1 MAFLDDEEDKKVD
14 DIIDE
19 DDDSKY
25 MGNTDEL
32 KVVFQEES
40 EVKKI
45 VVEEEEEI
53 IPQENEEYQVQSQL
67 ISEETEF
74 LAPVNV
80 SQEMRKSFLEYAM
93 SVIVSRALPDAR
105 DGLKPVHRRI
115 LYSMSELGVTSSD
128 PFKKSARIVG
138 DVLGKYHPHGDSAIY
153 ESMVRM
159 AQDFSLRY
167 PLIDG
172 HGNFGSIDGDEAAA
186 MRYTEARMSKIAN
199 EMIDGLKKNTVD
211 FIPNYDGS
219 ELEPLVLPARFPNL
233 LISGSVGIAVG
244 MATNIPPHNLGEV
257 IDGVIAL
264 ARNPEIT
271 IEELMQYVKGPDFPT
286 GAIILGRKGIVD
298 AYTTGRGSIITR
310 SKTHI
315 ELLKNGKSRIIVTE
329 IPYEVRKPLMIEKIA
344 TLVKEKKVEGI
355 TDLRDETS
363 RKGIRVVIELRKN
376 IVPEVLLNQLFKLT
390 NLQTNYSCN
399 MIALVD
405 NEPKLLNL
413 KDALNVYLQHQ
424 INVVSRRT
432 QFDLE
437 KAEARAH
444 ILEGLKIAINNIDEI
459 IKIIR
464 NSKTDAE
471 AQEKMQ
477 AQFNLSE
484 KQSKAITEMRLGRL
498 TGLAIEKM
506 NEELEELNKAITN
519 FKEILADR
527 IKLIQLIIDE
537 LTIIKEKYGDE
548 RRTEIDVNNFGDISD
563 EDLIPEKN
571 IIITMSA
578 KGYVKRVPLI
588 EYKVQRRGGVGSQ
601 TQTTYSDD
609 DVAKIISTTT
619 HTDLLVFTSYG
630 KVYRLRA
637 HQIPEMS
644 KQAKGIPFLNLIQIE
659 KEERVVSLL
668 TTNTYNDDEYLVTV
682 TKLGIIKRTPIAQ
695 YQRINRNGKIALNM
709 REGDELIKAMK
720 VKENDE
726 IIIGAS
732 NGKVVRFSLDQVRP
746 MSRTATGV
754 TGMRFD
760 ENEKAKVIGASNT
773 SEGKMVLSIGANG
786 FGKKTELEQYRQ
798 TKRGAKGVKSI
809 NADKSGALVYVGLV
823 NGNEDIMV
831 VTNKG
836 IAIRTSL
843 ETVAD
848 TSRSTKGVKVI
859 RIDDEKSRIQ
869 SVAVLDVEQIEK
881 EVEEEIS
888 RTQELM
894 LQGLAKTGEIS
905 LDNSQPPVSIDDNQI
920 DNIDGSD
927 DQNE

>member
-1 MAFLDDEEDKKVD
+1 MFFNDEDEDKKNKEIIND
-14 DIIDE
+14 DE
-19 DDDSKY
+19 DSKY
-25 MGNTDEL
+25 YDHTEEL
-32 KVVFQEES
+32 KVVFSDES

-45 VVEEEEEI
+45 IIDDEEEI
-53 IPQENEEYQVQSQL
+53 IPQNNEEYKVKSQL
-67 ISEETEF
+67 IDEETEF
-74 LAPVNV
+74 LAPINV

-219 ELEPLVLPARFPNL
+219 EQEPTVLPARFPNL
-233 LISGSVGIAVG
+233 LVSGSVGIAVG

-286 GAIILGRKGIVD
+286 GATILGRKGIID
-298 AYTTGRGSIITR
+298 AYTTGKGSIITR

-329 IPYEVRKPLMIEKIA
+329 IPYEVKKPAMIEKIA
-344 TLVKEKKVEGI
+344 TLIKDKKIDGI
-355 TDLRDETS
+355 VDLRDETS

-376 IVPEVLLNQLFKLT
+376 IVPEVMLNQLFKLT
-390 NLQTNYSCN
+390 NLQINYSAN
-399 MIALVD
+399 MIALVN

-413 KDALNVYLQHQ
+413 KSALQVYLNHQ
-424 INVVSRRT
+424 IDVVTRRV

-437 KAEARAH
+437 KAKARAH
-444 ILEGLKIAINNIDEI
+444 ILEGLKIAVNNIDEI

-471 AQEKMQ
+471 AQATMMEVFSLSDKQ
-477 AQFNLSE
+477 A
-484 KQSKAITEMRLGRL
+484 KAITEMRLGRL

-506 NEELEELNKAITN
+506 NEELNELNEMIRN
-519 FKEILADR
+519 FEEILANHA
-527 IKLIQLIIDE
+527 KLIQLIIDE
-537 LTIIKEKYGDE
+537 LTVIKDKYSDE
-548 RRTEIDVNNFGDISD
+548 RRTEIDINNFGDISD

-571 IIITMSA
+571 ILITMSA
-578 KGYVKRVPLI
+578 KGYVKRIPLI
-588 EYKVQRRGGVGSQ
+588 EYRVQKRGGVGSS

-609 DVAKIISTTT
+609 DVAKILSTTT
-619 HTDLLVFTSYG
+619 HTDLLIFTSFG

-659 KEERVVSLL
+659 KDERVISLL
-668 TTNTYNDDEYLVTV
+668 TTNSYDDDEFLVTI
-682 TKLGIIKRTPIAQ
+682 TKSGIIKRTPISQ
-695 YQRINRNGKIALNM
+695 YQRINRNGKIALSM
-709 REGDELIKAMK
+709 REGDELVKAMK
-720 VKENDE
+720 VKANDE
-726 IIIGAS
+726 IILGAS
-732 NGKVVRFSLDQVRP
+732 NGKVVRFSADEVRP

-760 ENEKAKVIGASNT
+760 NPDKEYIIGASNT
-773 SEGKMVLSIGANG
+773 SEGNVVLSIGANG
-786 FGKKTELEQYRQ
+786 FGKKTSLADYRQ

-809 NADKSGALVYVGLV
+809 NAEKSGSLIYVGLV
-823 NGNEDIMV
+823 SGNEDIMV

-836 IAIRTSL
+836 VAIRTSL
-843 ETVAD
+843 DSIAD
-848 TSRSTKGVKVI
+848 SSRSTKGVRVI
-859 RIDDEKSRIQ
+859 QIKDNSKIQ
-869 SVAVLDVEQIEK
+869 SVAILDIEHIEQ
-881 EVEEEIS
+881 EVEKEIS

-894 LQGLAKTGEIS
+894 LNNMNNT
-905 LDNSQPPVSIDDNQI
+905 NSNDSDDNQ
-920 DNIDGSD
+920 
-927 DQNE
+927 

>member
-1 MAFLDDEEDKKVD
+1 MAKKEIDD
-14 DIIDE
+14 
-19 DDDSKY
+19 
-25 MGNTDEL
+25 
-32 KVVFQEES
+32 
-40 EVKKI
+40 
-45 VVEEEEEI
+45 EEEI
-53 IPQENEEYQVQSQL
+53 IPQNNEEYQVKSQL
-67 ISEETEF
+67 IDEETEF
-74 LAPVNV
+74 LAPINV

-219 ELEPLVLPARFPNL
+219 EQEPTVLPARFPNL
-233 LISGSVGIAVG
+233 LVSGSVGIAVG

-286 GAIILGRKGIVD
+286 GATILGRKGIID
-298 AYTTGRGSIITR
+298 AYTTGKGSIITR

-329 IPYEVRKPLMIEKIA
+329 IPYEVKKPAMIEKIA
-344 TLVKEKKVEGI
+344 TLIKDKKIDGI
-355 TDLRDETS
+355 VDLRDETS

-376 IVPEVLLNQLFKLT
+376 VVPEVMLNQLFKLT
-390 NLQTNYSCN
+390 NLQINYSAN
-399 MIALVD
+399 MIALVN

-413 KDALNVYLQHQ
+413 KSALQVYLNHQ
-424 INVVSRRT
+424 IDVVTRRV

-437 KAEARAH
+437 KAKARAH
-444 ILEGLKIAINNIDEI
+444 ILEGLKIAVNNIDEI

-471 AQEKMQ
+471 AQATMMEVFSLSDKQ
-477 AQFNLSE
+477 A
-484 KQSKAITEMRLGRL
+484 KAITEMRLGRL

-506 NEELEELNKAITN
+506 NEELNELNEMIRN
-519 FKEILADR
+519 FEEILANHA
-527 IKLIQLIIDE
+527 KLIQLIIDE
-537 LTIIKEKYGDE
+537 LTVIKDKYSDE
-548 RRTEIDVNNFGDISD
+548 RRTEIDINNFGDISD

-571 IIITMSA
+571 ILITMSA
-578 KGYVKRVPLI
+578 KGYVKRIPLI
-588 EYKVQRRGGVGSQ
+588 EYRVQKRGGVGSS

-609 DVAKIISTTT
+609 DVAKILSTTT
-619 HTDLLVFTSYG
+619 HTDLLIFTSFG

-659 KEERVVSLL
+659 KDERVISLL
-668 TTNTYNDDEYLVTV
+668 TTNSYDDDEFLVTI
-682 TKLGIIKRTPIAQ
+682 TKSGIIKRTPISQ
-695 YQRINRNGKIALNM
+695 YQRINRNGKIALSM
-709 REGDELIKAMK
+709 REGDELVKAMK
-720 VKENDE
+720 VKANDE
-726 IIIGAS
+726 IILGAS
-732 NGKVVRFSLDQVRP
+732 NGKVVRFSADEVRP

-760 ENEKAKVIGASNT
+760 NPDKEYIIGASNT
-773 SEGKMVLSIGANG
+773 SEGNVVLSIGANG
-786 FGKKTELEQYRQ
+786 FGKKTSLADYRQ

-809 NADKSGALVYVGLV
+809 NAEKSGSLIYVGLV
-823 NGNEDIMV
+823 SGNEDIMV

-836 IAIRTSL
+836 VAIRTSL
-843 ETVAD
+843 DSIAD
-848 TSRSTKGVKVI
+848 SSRSTKGVRVI
-859 RIDDEKSRIQ
+859 QIKDNSKIQ
-869 SVAVLDVEQIEK
+869 SVAILDIEHIEQ
-881 EVEEEIS
+881 EVEKEIS

-894 LQGLAKTGEIS
+894 LNNMNNT
-905 LDNSQPPVSIDDNQI
+905 NSNDSDDNQ
-920 DNIDGSD
+920 
-927 DQNE
+927 

>member
-1 MAFLDDEEDKKVD
+1 MFFNDEDEDKKNKEIIND
-14 DIIDE
+14 DE
-19 DDDSKY
+19 DSKY
-25 MGNTDEL
+25 YDHTEEL
-32 KVVFQEES
+32 KVVFSDES

-45 VVEEEEEI
+45 IIDDEEEI
-53 IPQENEEYQVQSQL
+53 IPQNNEEYKVKSQL
-67 ISEETEF
+67 IDEETEF
-74 LAPVNV
+74 LAPINV

-219 ELEPLVLPARFPNL
+219 EQEPTVLPARFPNL
-233 LISGSVGIAVG
+233 LVSGSVGIAVG

-286 GAIILGRKGIVD
+286 GATILGRKGIID
-298 AYTTGRGSIITR
+298 AYTTGKGSIVTR

-329 IPYEVRKPLMIEKIA
+329 IPYEVKKPAMIEKIA
-344 TLVKEKKVEGI
+344 TLIKDKKIDGI
-355 TDLRDETS
+355 VDLRDETS

-376 IVPEVLLNQLFKLT
+376 IVPEVMLNQLFKLT
-390 NLQTNYSCN
+390 NLQINYSAN
-399 MIALVD
+399 MIALVN

-413 KDALNVYLQHQ
+413 KSALQVYLNHQ
-424 INVVSRRT
+424 IDVVTRRV

-437 KAEARAH
+437 KAKARAH
-444 ILEGLKIAINNIDEI
+444 ILEGLKIAVNNIDEI

-471 AQEKMQ
+471 AQATMMEVFSLSDKQ
-477 AQFNLSE
+477 A
-484 KQSKAITEMRLGRL
+484 KAITEMRLGRL

-506 NEELEELNKAITN
+506 NEELNELNEMIRN
-519 FKEILADR
+519 FEEILANHA
-527 IKLIQLIIDE
+527 KLIQLIIDE
-537 LTIIKEKYGDE
+537 LTVIKDKYSDE
-548 RRTEIDVNNFGDISD
+548 RRTEIDINNFGDISD

-571 IIITMSA
+571 ILITMSA
-578 KGYVKRVPLI
+578 KGYVKRIPLI
-588 EYKVQRRGGVGSQ
+588 EYRVQKRGGVGSS

-609 DVAKIISTTT
+609 DVAKILSTTT
-619 HTDLLVFTSYG
+619 HTDLLIFTSFG

-659 KEERVVSLL
+659 KDERVISLL
-668 TTNTYNDDEYLVTV
+668 TTNSYDDDEFLVTI
-682 TKLGIIKRTPIAQ
+682 TKSGIIKRTPISQ
-695 YQRINRNGKIALNM
+695 YQRINRNGKIALSM
-709 REGDELIKAMK
+709 REGDELVKAMK
-720 VKENDE
+720 VKANDE
-726 IIIGAS
+726 IILGAS
-732 NGKVVRFSLDQVRP
+732 NGKVVRFSADEVRP

-760 ENEKAKVIGASNT
+760 NPDKEYIIGASNT
-773 SEGKMVLSIGANG
+773 SEGNVVLSIGANG
-786 FGKKTELEQYRQ
+786 FGKKTSLADYRQ

-809 NADKSGALVYVGLV
+809 NAEKSGSLIYVGLV
-823 NGNEDIMV
+823 SGNEDIMV

-836 IAIRTSL
+836 VAIRTSL
-843 ETVAD
+843 DSIAD
-848 TSRSTKGVKVI
+848 SSRSTKGVRVI
-859 RIDDEKSRIQ
+859 QIKDNSKIQ
-869 SVAVLDVEQIEK
+869 SVAILDIEHIEQ
-881 EVEEEIS
+881 EVEKEIS

-894 LQGLAKTGEIS
+894 LNNMNNT
-905 LDNSQPPVSIDDNQI
+905 NSNDSDDNQ
-920 DNIDGSD
+920 
-927 DQNE
+927 

>member
-1 MAFLDDEEDKKVD
+1 MLFFDNEEEDDKNNNN
-14 DIIDE
+14 

-25 MGNTDEL
+25 DGNTEEL
-32 KVVFQEES
+32 KVVFSSDE

-45 VVEEEEEI
+45 IIEEDEEI
-53 IPQENEEYQVQSQL
+53 IPQNNEEYQVKSQL
-67 ISEETEF
+67 IDEETEF
-74 LAPVNV
+74 LAPINV

-211 FIPNYDGS
+211 FIQNYDGS
-219 ELEPLVLPARFPNL
+219 EMEPLVLPARFPNL

-244 MATNIPPHNLGEV
+244 MATNIPPHNLSEV

-271 IEELMQYVKGPDFPT
+271 IDELIHYVKGPDFPT
-286 GAIILGRKGIVD
+286 GATILGKKGIVD
-298 AYTTGRGSIITR
+298 AYKTGRGSIITR

-315 ELLKNGKSRIIVTE
+315 EVLKNGKSRIIVTE
-329 IPYEVRKPLMIEKIA
+329 IPYEVKKPAMIEKIA
-344 TLVKEKKVEGI
+344 MLVKEKRIEGI

-363 RKGIRVVIELRKN
+363 RKGIRIVIELRKN

-390 NLQTNYSCN
+390 NLQTNYSVN
-399 MIALVD
+399 MIALVN

-413 KDALNVYLQHQ
+413 KQVLEVYLNHQ
-424 INVVSRRT
+424 INVVSRRI

-444 ILEGLKIAINNIDEI
+444 ILDGLKIAVNNIDEI
-459 IKIIR
+459 IKIVR
-464 NSKTDAE
+464 NSKTDNE
-471 AQEKMQ
+471 AQEKIM
-477 AQFNLSE
+477 ASFNLTD
-484 KQSKAITEMRLGRL
+484 KQAKAITDMRLGRL

-506 NEELEELNKAITN
+506 NEELDELNKAISE
-519 FKEILADR
+519 FKEILSNKA
-527 IKLIQLIIDE
+527 KLIQLIIDE
-537 LTIIKEKYGDE
+537 LTVIKEKYGDE
-548 RRTEIDVNNFGDISD
+548 RRTEIDLNNFGDISD

-571 IIITMSA
+571 ILITMSA
-578 KGYVKRVPLI
+578 KGYVKRIPLI
-588 EYKVQRRGGVGSQ
+588 DYKVQRRGGVGSS
-601 TQTTYSDD
+601 TQTTYNDD
-609 DVAKIISTTT
+609 DVSKIISTTT

-644 KQAKGIPFLNLIQIE
+644 KQAKGIPFLNLIKIE
-659 KEERVVSLL
+659 KNERVVSLL
-668 TTNTYNDDEYLVTV
+668 ATNEYNEDEYLVTI
-682 TKLGIIKRTPIAQ
+682 TKLGIIKRTPISQ
-695 YQRINRNGKIALNM
+695 YQRINVNGKIALSM
-709 REGDELIKAMK
+709 RENDELVKVMK

-732 NGKVVRFSLDQVRP
+732 NGKVVRFSLNQVRP

-760 ENEKAKVIGASNT
+760 PNEKATIIGASNT
-773 SEGKMVLSIGANG
+773 SEGNMVLSIGSNG
-786 FGKKTELEQYRQ
+786 FGKKTPLDEYRI
-798 TKRGAKGVKSI
+798 TKRGAKGVKTI
-809 NADKSGALVYVGLV
+809 NTNKSGELVYVGLV
-823 NGNEDIMV
+823 NSNEDIMV

-843 ETVAD
+843 KTISD
-848 TSRSTKGVKVI
+848 SSRSTKGVKVI
-859 RIDDEKSRIQ
+859 QIKDNSKIQ
-869 SVAVLDVEQIEK
+869 SVAILDVDQIEK
-881 EVEEEIS
+881 EFEEEYS
-888 RTQELM
+888 KTQELI
-894 LQGLAKTGEIS
+894 LQ
-905 LDNSQPPVSIDDNQI
+905 NNQ
-920 DNIDGSD
+920 DNIETDSSED
-927 DQNE
+927 ERD

>member
-1 MAFLDDEEDKKVD
+1 MFFNDEDEDKKNKEIIND
-14 DIIDE
+14 DE
-19 DDDSKY
+19 DSKY
-25 MGNTDEL
+25 YDHTEEL
-32 KVVFQEES
+32 KVVFSDES

-45 VVEEEEEI
+45 IIDDEEEI
-53 IPQENEEYQVQSQL
+53 IPQNNEEYQVKSQL
-67 ISEETEF
+67 IDEETEF
-74 LAPVNV
+74 LAPINV

-219 ELEPLVLPARFPNL
+219 EQEPTVLPARFPNL
-233 LISGSVGIAVG
+233 LVSGSVGIAVG

-286 GAIILGRKGIVD
+286 GATILGRKGIID
-298 AYTTGRGSIITR
+298 AYTTGKGSIITR

-329 IPYEVRKPLMIEKIA
+329 IPYEVKKPAMIEKIA
-344 TLVKEKKVEGI
+344 TLIKDKKIDGI
-355 TDLRDETS
+355 VDLRDETS

-376 IVPEVLLNQLFKLT
+376 VVPEVMLNQLFKLT
-390 NLQTNYSCN
+390 NLQINYSAN
-399 MIALVD
+399 MIALVN

-413 KDALNVYLQHQ
+413 KSALQVYLNHQ
-424 INVVSRRT
+424 IDVVTRRV

-437 KAEARAH
+437 KAKARAH
-444 ILEGLKIAINNIDEI
+444 ILEGLKIAVNNIDEI

-471 AQEKMQ
+471 AQATMMEVFSLSDKQ
-477 AQFNLSE
+477 A
-484 KQSKAITEMRLGRL
+484 KAITEMRLGRL

-506 NEELEELNKAITN
+506 NEELNELNEMIRN
-519 FKEILADR
+519 FEEILANHA
-527 IKLIQLIIDE
+527 KLIQLIIDE
-537 LTIIKEKYGDE
+537 LTVIKDKYSDE
-548 RRTEIDVNNFGDISD
+548 RRTEIDINNFGDISD

-571 IIITMSA
+571 ILITMSA
-578 KGYVKRVPLI
+578 KGYVKRIPLI
-588 EYKVQRRGGVGSQ
+588 EYRVQKRGGVGSS

-609 DVAKIISTTT
+609 DVAKILSTTT
-619 HTDLLVFTSYG
+619 HTDLLIFTSFG

-644 KQAKGIPFLNLIQIE
+644 KQAKGIPFLSLIQIE
-659 KEERVVSLL
+659 KDERVISLL
-668 TTNTYNDDEYLVTV
+668 TTNSYDDDEFLVTI
-682 TKLGIIKRTPIAQ
+682 TKSGIIKRTPISQ
-695 YQRINRNGKIALNM
+695 YQRINRNGKIALSM
-709 REGDELIKAMK
+709 REGDELVKAMK
-720 VKENDE
+720 VKANDE
-726 IIIGAS
+726 IILGAS
-732 NGKVVRFSLDQVRP
+732 NGKVVRFSADEVRP

-760 ENEKAKVIGASNT
+760 NPDKEYIIGASNT
-773 SEGKMVLSIGANG
+773 SEGNVVLSIGANG
-786 FGKKTELEQYRQ
+786 FGKKTSLADYRQ

-809 NADKSGALVYVGLV
+809 NAEKSGSLIYVGLV
-823 NGNEDIMV
+823 SGNEDIMV

-836 IAIRTSL
+836 VAIRTSL
-843 ETVAD
+843 DSIAD
-848 TSRSTKGVKVI
+848 SSRSTKGVRVI
-859 RIDDEKSRIQ
+859 QIKDNSKIQ
-869 SVAVLDVEQIEK
+869 SVAILDIEHIEQ
-881 EVEEEIS
+881 EVEKEIS

-894 LQGLAKTGEIS
+894 LNNMNNT
-905 LDNSQPPVSIDDNQI
+905 NSNDSDDNQ
-920 DNIDGSD
+920 
-927 DQNE
+927 

>member
-1 MAFLDDEEDKKVD
+1 MLFFDNEEEDDKNNNN
-14 DIIDE
+14 

-25 MGNTDEL
+25 DGNTEEL
-32 KVVFQEES
+32 KVVFSSDE

-45 VVEEEEEI
+45 IIEEDEEI
-53 IPQENEEYQVQSQL
+53 IPQNNEEYQVKSQL
-67 ISEETEF
+67 IDEETEF
-74 LAPVNV
+74 LAPINV

-211 FIPNYDGS
+211 FIQNYDGS
-219 ELEPLVLPARFPNL
+219 EMEPLVLPARFPNL

-244 MATNIPPHNLGEV
+244 MATNIPPHNLSEV

-271 IEELMQYVKGPDFPT
+271 IDELIHYVKGPDFPT
-286 GAIILGRKGIVD
+286 GATILGKKGIVD
-298 AYTTGRGSIITR
+298 AYKTGRGSIITR

-315 ELLKNGKSRIIVTE
+315 EVLKNGKSRIIVTE
-329 IPYEVRKPLMIEKIA
+329 IPYEVKKPAMIEKIA
-344 TLVKEKKVEGI
+344 MLVKEKRIEGI

-363 RKGIRVVIELRKN
+363 RKGIRIVIELRKN

-390 NLQTNYSCN
+390 NLQTNYSVN
-399 MIALVD
+399 MIALVN

-413 KDALNVYLQHQ
+413 KQVLEVYLNHQ
-424 INVVSRRT
+424 INVVSRRI

-444 ILEGLKIAINNIDEI
+444 ILDGLKIAVNNIDEI

-464 NSKTDAE
+464 NSKTDNE
-471 AQEKMQ
+471 AQEKIMTN
-477 AQFNLSE
+477 FNLTD
-484 KQSKAITEMRLGRL
+484 KQAKAITDMRLGRL

-506 NEELEELNKAITN
+506 NEELDELNKAISE
-519 FKEILADR
+519 FKEILSNKA
-527 IKLIQLIIDE
+527 KLIQLIIDE
-537 LTIIKEKYGDE
+537 LTVIKEKYGDE
-548 RRTEIDVNNFGDISD
+548 RRTEIDLNNFGDISD

-571 IIITMSA
+571 ILITMSA
-578 KGYVKRVPLI
+578 KGYVKRIPLI
-588 EYKVQRRGGVGSQ
+588 DYKVQRRGGVGSS
-601 TQTTYSDD
+601 TQTTYNDD
-609 DVAKIISTTT
+609 DVSKIISTTT

-644 KQAKGIPFLNLIQIE
+644 KQAKGIPFLNLIKIE
-659 KEERVVSLL
+659 KNERVVSLL
-668 TTNTYNDDEYLVTV
+668 ATNEYNEDEYLVTI
-682 TKLGIIKRTPIAQ
+682 TKLGIIKRTPISQ
-695 YQRINRNGKIALNM
+695 YQRINVNGKIALSM
-709 REGDELIKAMK
+709 RENDELVKVMK

-732 NGKVVRFSLDQVRP
+732 NGKVVRFSLNQVRP

-760 ENEKAKVIGASNT
+760 PNEKATIIGASNT
-773 SEGKMVLSIGANG
+773 SEGNMVLSIGSNG
-786 FGKKTELEQYRQ
+786 FGKKTPLDEYRI
-798 TKRGAKGVKSI
+798 TKRGAKGVKTI
-809 NADKSGALVYVGLV
+809 NTNKSGELVYVGLV
-823 NGNEDIMV
+823 NSNEDIMV

-843 ETVAD
+843 KTISD
-848 TSRSTKGVKVI
+848 SSRSTKGVKVI
-859 RIDDEKSRIQ
+859 QIKDNSKIQ
-869 SVAVLDVEQIEK
+869 SVAILDVDQIEK
-881 EVEEEIS
+881 EFEEEYS
-888 RTQELM
+888 KTQELI
-894 LQGLAKTGEIS
+894 LQ
-905 LDNSQPPVSIDDNQI
+905 NNQ
-920 DNIDGSD
+920 DNIETESSEDERD
-927 DQNE
+927 

>member
-1 MAFLDDEEDKKVD
+1 MLFFDNEEEDDKNNNN
-14 DIIDE
+14 

-25 MGNTDEL
+25 NGNTEEL
-32 KVVFQEES
+32 KVVFSSDE

-45 VVEEEEEI
+45 IIEEDEEI
-53 IPQENEEYQVQSQL
+53 IPQNNEEYQVKSQL
-67 ISEETEF
+67 IDEETEF
-74 LAPVNV
+74 LAPINV

-211 FIPNYDGS
+211 FIQNYDGS
-219 ELEPLVLPARFPNL
+219 EMEPLVLPARFPNL

-244 MATNIPPHNLGEV
+244 MATNIPPHNLSEV

-271 IEELMQYVKGPDFPT
+271 IDELIHYVKGPDFPT
-286 GAIILGRKGIVD
+286 GATILGKKGIVD
-298 AYTTGRGSIITR
+298 AYKTGRGSIITR

-315 ELLKNGKSRIIVTE
+315 EVLKNGKSRIIVTE
-329 IPYEVRKPLMIEKIA
+329 IPYEVKKPAMIEKIA
-344 TLVKEKKVEGI
+344 MLVKEKRIEGI

-363 RKGIRVVIELRKN
+363 RKGIRIVIELRKN

-390 NLQTNYSCN
+390 NLQTNYSVN
-399 MIALVD
+399 MIALVN

-413 KDALNVYLQHQ
+413 KQVLEVYLNHQ
-424 INVVSRRT
+424 INVVSRRI

-444 ILEGLKIAINNIDEI
+444 ILDGLKIAVNNIDEI

-464 NSKTDAE
+464 NSKTDNE
-471 AQEKMQ
+471 AQEKIM
-477 AQFNLSE
+477 ANFNLTD
-484 KQSKAITEMRLGRL
+484 KQAKAITDMRLGRL

-506 NEELEELNKAITN
+506 NEELDELNKAISE
-519 FKEILADR
+519 FKEILSNKA
-527 IKLIQLIIDE
+527 KLIQLIIDE
-537 LTIIKEKYGDE
+537 LIVIKEKYGDE
-548 RRTEIDVNNFGDISD
+548 RRTEIDLNNFGDISD

-571 IIITMSA
+571 ILITMSA
-578 KGYVKRVPLI
+578 KGYVKRIPLI
-588 EYKVQRRGGVGSQ
+588 DYKVQRRGGVGSS
-601 TQTTYSDD
+601 TQTTYNDD
-609 DVAKIISTTT
+609 DVSKIISTTT

-644 KQAKGIPFLNLIQIE
+644 KQAKGIPFLNLIKIE
-659 KEERVVSLL
+659 KNERVVSLL
-668 TTNTYNDDEYLVTV
+668 ATNEYNEDEYLVTI
-682 TKLGIIKRTPIAQ
+682 TKLGIIKRTPISQ
-695 YQRINRNGKIALNM
+695 YQRINVNGKIALSM
-709 REGDELIKAMK
+709 RENDELVKVMK

-732 NGKVVRFSLDQVRP
+732 NGKVVRFSLNQVRP

-760 ENEKAKVIGASNT
+760 PNEKATIIGASNT
-773 SEGKMVLSIGANG
+773 SEGNMVLSIGSNG
-786 FGKKTELEQYRQ
+786 FGKKTPLDEYRI
-798 TKRGAKGVKSI
+798 TKRGAKGVKTI
-809 NADKSGALVYVGLV
+809 NTNKSGELVYVGLV
-823 NGNEDIMV
+823 NSNEDIMV

-843 ETVAD
+843 KTISD
-848 TSRSTKGVKVI
+848 SSRSTKGVKVI
-859 RIDDEKSRIQ
+859 QIKDNSKIQ
-869 SVAVLDVEQIEK
+869 SVAILDVDQIEK
-881 EVEEEIS
+881 EFEEEYS
-888 RTQELM
+888 KTQELI
-894 LQGLAKTGEIS
+894 LQ
-905 LDNSQPPVSIDDNQI
+905 NNQ
-920 DNIDGSD
+920 DNIETDSSED
-927 DQNE
+927 ERD

>member
-1 MAFLDDEEDKKVD
+1 MFFNDEDEDKKNKEIIND
-14 DIIDE
+14 DE
-19 DDDSKY
+19 DSKY
-25 MGNTDEL
+25 YGQTDEL
-32 KVVFQEES
+32 KVVFSDES

-45 VVEEEEEI
+45 VVDEDEEI
-53 IPQENEEYQVQSQL
+53 IPQNNEEYQVKSQL
-67 ISEETEF
+67 IDEETEF
-74 LAPVNV
+74 LAPINV

-219 ELEPLVLPARFPNL
+219 EQEPLVLPARFPNL
-233 LISGSVGIAVG
+233 LVSGSVGIAVG

-286 GAIILGRKGIVD
+286 GATILGRKGIVD
-298 AYTTGRGSIITR
+298 AYTTGKGSIITR

-329 IPYEVRKPLMIEKIA
+329 IPYEVKKPAMIEKIA
-344 TLVKEKKVEGI
+344 TLIKDKKIDGI
-355 TDLRDETS
+355 VDLRDETS

-376 IVPEVLLNQLFKLT
+376 IVPEVMLNQLFKLT
-390 NLQTNYSCN
+390 NLQINYSAN
-399 MIALVD
+399 MIALVN

-413 KDALNVYLQHQ
+413 KSALQVYLNHQ
-424 INVVSRRT
+424 IDVVTRRVK
-432 QFDLE
+432 FDLE
-437 KAEARAH
+437 KAKARAH

-464 NSKTDAE
+464 SSKTDAE
-471 AQEKMQ
+471 AQTRMME
-477 AQFNLSE
+477 AFSLSE
-484 KQSKAITEMRLGRL
+484 KQAKAITEMRLGRL

-506 NEELEELNKAITN
+506 NEELNELNEMIRN
-519 FKEILADR
+519 FEEILANHG
-527 IKLIQLIIDE
+527 KLIQLIIDE
-537 LTIIKEKYGDE
+537 LTIIKDKYSDE

-571 IIITMSA
+571 ILITMSA
-578 KGYVKRVPLI
+578 KGYVKRIPLI
-588 EYKVQRRGGVGSQ
+588 EYRVQKRGGVGSS

-609 DVAKIISTTT
+609 DVAKILSTTT
-619 HTDLLVFTSYG
+619 HTDLLIFTSFG
-630 KVYRLRA
+630 KVYRLRS

-668 TTNTYNDDEYLVTV
+668 TTNSYNDDEFLVTI
-682 TKLGIIKRTPIAQ
+682 TKSGVIKRTPISQ
-695 YQRINRNGKIALNM
+695 YERINRNGKIALSM
-709 REGDELIKAMK
+709 REGDELVKAMK
-720 VKENDE
+720 VKANDE
-726 IIIGAS
+726 IILGAS
-732 NGKVVRFSLDQVRP
+732 NGKVVRFSIDEVRP

-760 ENEKAKVIGASNT
+760 NPNKEYIIGASNT
-773 SEGKMVLSIGANG
+773 SEGNVVLSIGANG
-786 FGKKTELEQYRQ
+786 FGKKTSLVDYRQ

-809 NADKSGALVYVGLV
+809 NAEKSGSLIYVGLV
-823 NGNEDIMV
+823 SGNEDIMV

-836 IAIRTSL
+836 VAIRTSL
-843 ETVAD
+843 NSIAD
-848 TSRSTKGVKVI
+848 SSRSTKGVRVI
-859 RIDDEKSRIQ
+859 QIKDNSKIQ
-869 SVAVLDVEQIEK
+869 SVAILDMEHIEQ
-881 EVEEEIS
+881 EVEKEIS

-894 LQGLAKTGEIS
+894 L
-905 LDNSQPPVSIDDNQI
+905 NNI
-920 DNIDGSD
+920 DNINTNDSD
-927 DQNE
+927 DNKE

>member
-1 MAFLDDEEDKKVD
+1 MAFIDDEEEKKID
-14 DIIDE
+14 DVVDE

-25 MGNTDEL
+25 MENTEEL
-32 KVVFQEES
+32 KVIFNDEANDI
-40 EVKKI
+40 KKI

-53 IPQENEEYQVQSQL
+53 IPQDNDEYQVKSQL
-67 ISEETEF
+67 IDEETEF
-74 LAPVNV
+74 LAPINV

-244 MATNIPPHNLGEV
+244 MATNIPPHNLSEV

-271 IEELMQYVKGPDFPT
+271 IEELMQHVKGPDFPT
-286 GAIILGRKGIVD
+286 GAIILGRKGIID

-344 TLVKEKKVEGI
+344 TLVKEKKIEGI

-363 RKGIRVVIELRKN
+363 RKGIRVVIEVRKN

-413 KDALNVYLQHQ
+413 KDALKVYLQHQ

-459 IKIIR
+459 IRIIR

-471 AQEKMQ
+471 AQLIMQ
-477 AQFNLSE
+477 NQFNLSE

-506 NEELEELNKAITN
+506 NEELEELNKAIAN
-519 FKEILADR
+519 FKEILSDKA
-527 IKLIQLIIDE
+527 KLIQLIIDE
-537 LTIIKEKYGDE
+537 LIIIKEKYGDE

-578 KGYVKRVPLI
+578 KGYVKRVPLV

-682 TKLGIIKRTPIAQ
+682 TKLGVIKRTPIIQ

-760 ENEKAKVIGASNT
+760 TNENAKVIGASNT
-773 SEGKMVLSIGANG
+773 SEGNLVLSIGANG

-823 NGNEDIMV
+823 NGNEDVML

-843 ETVAD
+843 ETIAD
-848 TSRSTKGVKVI
+848 SSRGTKGVRVI
-859 RIDDEKSRIQ
+859 QIKDNSKIQ
-869 SVAVLDVEQIEK
+869 SVAILDVETIEK
-881 EVEEEIS
+881 EVEQEIT

-894 LQGLAKTGEIS
+894 LQ
-905 LDNSQPPVSIDDNQI
+905 QI
-920 DNIDGSD
+920 DEIYPHEDNIKENINTEET
-927 DQNE
+927 NEEN

>member
-1 MAFLDDEEDKKVD
+1 MFFNDEDEDKKNKEIIND
-14 DIIDE
+14 DE
-19 DDDSKY
+19 DSKY
-25 MGNTDEL
+25 YDHTEEL
-32 KVVFQEES
+32 KVVFSDES

-45 VVEEEEEI
+45 VIDDEEEI
-53 IPQENEEYQVQSQL
+53 IPQNNEEYQVKSQL
-67 ISEETEF
+67 IEEETEF
-74 LAPVNV
+74 LAPINV

-219 ELEPLVLPARFPNL
+219 EQEPTVLPARFPNL
-233 LISGSVGIAVG
+233 LVSGSVGIAVG

-286 GAIILGRKGIVD
+286 GATILGRKGIID
-298 AYTTGRGSIITR
+298 AYTTGKGSIITR

-329 IPYEVRKPLMIEKIA
+329 IPYEVKKPAMIEKIA
-344 TLVKEKKVEGI
+344 TLIKDKKIDGI
-355 TDLRDETS
+355 VDLRDETS

-376 IVPEVLLNQLFKLT
+376 VVPEVMLNQLFKLT
-390 NLQTNYSCN
+390 NLQINYSAN
-399 MIALVD
+399 MIALVN

-413 KDALNVYLQHQ
+413 KSALQVYLNHQ
-424 INVVSRRT
+424 IDVVTRRV

-437 KAEARAH
+437 KAKARAH
-444 ILEGLKIAINNIDEI
+444 ILEGLKIAVNNIDEI

-471 AQEKMQ
+471 AQATMMEVFSLSDKQ
-477 AQFNLSE
+477 A
-484 KQSKAITEMRLGRL
+484 KAITEMRLGRL

-506 NEELEELNKAITN
+506 NEELNELNAMIRN
-519 FKEILADR
+519 FEEILANHA
-527 IKLIQLIIDE
+527 KLIQLIIDE
-537 LTIIKEKYGDE
+537 LTVIKDKYSDE
-548 RRTEIDVNNFGDISD
+548 RRTEIDINNFGDISD

-571 IIITMSA
+571 ILITMSA
-578 KGYVKRVPLI
+578 KGYVKRIPLI
-588 EYKVQRRGGVGSQ
+588 EYRVQKRGGVGSS

-609 DVAKIISTTT
+609 DVAKILSTTT
-619 HTDLLVFTSYG
+619 HTDLLIFTSFG

-659 KEERVVSLL
+659 KDERVISLL
-668 TTNTYNDDEYLVTV
+668 TTNSYNDNEFLVTI
-682 TKLGIIKRTPIAQ
+682 TKSGIIKRTPISQ
-695 YQRINRNGKIALNM
+695 YQRINRNGKIALSM
-709 REGDELIKAMK
+709 REGDELVKAMK
-720 VKENDE
+720 VKANDE
-726 IIIGAS
+726 IILGAS
-732 NGKVVRFSLDQVRP
+732 NGKVVRFLADEVRP

-760 ENEKAKVIGASNT
+760 NPDKEYIIGASNT
-773 SEGKMVLSIGANG
+773 SEGNVVLSIGANG
-786 FGKKTELEQYRQ
+786 FGKKTSLADYRQ

-809 NADKSGALVYVGLV
+809 NAEKSGSLIYVGLV
-823 NGNEDIMV
+823 SGNEDIMV

-836 IAIRTSL
+836 VAIRTSL
-843 ETVAD
+843 DSIAD
-848 TSRSTKGVKVI
+848 SSRSTKGVRVI
-859 RIDDEKSRIQ
+859 QIKDNSKIQ
-869 SVAVLDVEQIEK
+869 SVAILDIEHIEQ
-881 EVEEEIS
+881 EVEKEIS

-894 LQGLAKTGEIS
+894 LNNVNNT
-905 LDNSQPPVSIDDNQI
+905 NSNDSDDN
-920 DNIDGSD
+920 
-927 DQNE
+927 

>member
-1 MAFLDDEEDKKVD
+1 MVFIDNEEDKKEEQND
-14 DIIDE
+14 NK

-25 MGNTDEL
+25 YGNTDEL
-32 KVVFQEES
+32 KVVFKEEN
-40 EVKKI
+40 EIKKI
-45 VVEEEEEI
+45 VVEEDEEV
-53 IPQENEEYQVQSQL
+53 IPQNNEEYQVQSQL
-67 ISEETEF
+67 IEEETEF
-74 LAPVNV
+74 LAPINV

-138 DVLGKYHPHGDSAIY
+138 DVLGKYHPHGDTAIY

-264 ARNPEIT
+264 ARKPEIT

-286 GAIILGRKGIVD
+286 GAMILGRKGIVD
-298 AYTTGRGSIITR
+298 AYTTGRGSIAVR

-344 TLVKEKKVEGI
+344 NLVKEKKVEGI
-355 TDLRDETS
+355 IDLRDETS
-363 RKGIRVVIELRKN
+363 RKGIRVVIELKKN
-376 IVPEVLLNQLFKLT
+376 VVPEVLLNQLFKLT
-390 NLQTNYSCN
+390 NLQTNYSAN
-399 MIALVD
+399 MIALVN

-413 KDALNVYLQHQ
+413 KEALDVYLQHQ

-444 ILEGLKIAINNIDEI
+444 ILEGLKIAISNIDEVI
-459 IKIIR
+459 RIIR

-471 AQEKMQ
+471 AQEKLMIQFDLSDKQ
-477 AQFNLSE
+477 A
-484 KQSKAITEMRLGRL
+484 KAITEMRLGRL

-506 NEELEELNKAITN
+506 NEELAELNNSITN
-519 FKEILADR
+519 FKQILSDR
-527 IKLIQLIIDE
+527 SKLIQLIIDE
-537 LTIIKEKYGDE
+537 LTIIRDKYSDE
-548 RRTEIDVNNFGDISD
+548 RRTEIDINNFGDISD

-571 IIITMSA
+571 ILITMSA
-578 KGYVKRVPLI
+578 KGYVKRIPLI
-588 EYKVQRRGGVGSQ
+588 EYKVQKRGGVGSS

-659 KEERVVSLL
+659 KDERVVSLL
-668 TTNTYNDDEYLVTV
+668 ATNSYNEDEYLVTV
-682 TKLGIIKRTPIAQ
+682 TKFGVIKRTPIVQ
-695 YQRINRNGKIALNM
+695 YQRINRNGKIALSM

-773 SEGKMVLSIGANG
+773 SEGNVVLSIGANG
-786 FGKKTELEQYRQ
+786 FGKKTELNEYRQ

-809 NADKSGALVYVGLV
+809 NADKSGALIYVGLV

-848 TSRSTKGVKVI
+848 SSRSTKGVRVI
-859 RIDDEKSRIQ
+859 QIKDNSKIQ
-869 SVAVLDVEQIEK
+869 SVAVLDIEQIEK
-881 EVEEEIS
+881 EVEQEIT
-888 RTQELM
+888 RTHELL
-894 LQGLAKTGEIS
+894 LQTSDSSNNLSETK
-905 LDNSQPPVSIDDNQI
+905 
-920 DNIDGSD
+920 NIDKD
-927 DQNE
+927 TEAQE

>member
-1 MAFLDDEEDKKVD
+1 MLFFDNENEEDDKNNN
-14 DIIDE
+14 
-19 DDDSKY
+19 DDDSEY
-25 MGNTDEL
+25 NGNTEEL
-32 KVVFQEES
+32 KVVFSDEE

-45 VVEEEEEI
+45 IIEEDEEI
-53 IPQENEEYQVQSQL
+53 IPQNNEEYQVKSQL
-67 ISEETEF
+67 IDEETEF
-74 LAPVNV
+74 LAPINV

-211 FIPNYDGS
+211 FIQNYDGS
-219 ELEPLVLPARFPNL
+219 EMEPLVLPARFPNL

-244 MATNIPPHNLGEV
+244 MATNIPPHNLSEV

-271 IEELMQYVKGPDFPT
+271 IDELIHYVKGPDFPT
-286 GAIILGRKGIVD
+286 GATILGKKGIVD
-298 AYTTGRGSIITR
+298 AYKTGRGSIITR

-315 ELLKNGKSRIIVTE
+315 EVLKNGKSRIIVTE
-329 IPYEVRKPLMIEKIA
+329 IPYEVKKPAMIEKIA
-344 TLVKEKKVEGI
+344 MLVKEKRIEGI

-363 RKGIRVVIELRKN
+363 RKGIRIVIELRKN

-390 NLQTNYSCN
+390 NLQTNYSVN
-399 MIALVD
+399 MIALVN

-413 KDALNVYLQHQ
+413 KQVLEVYLNHQ
-424 INVVSRRT
+424 INVVSRRI

-444 ILEGLKIAINNIDEI
+444 ILDGLKIAVNNIDEI
-459 IKIIR
+459 IKIVR
-464 NSKTDAE
+464 NSKTDNE
-471 AQEKMQ
+471 AQEKIM
-477 AQFNLSE
+477 ASFNLTD
-484 KQSKAITEMRLGRL
+484 KQAKAITDMRLGRL

-506 NEELEELNKAITN
+506 NEELDELNRAISE
-519 FKEILADR
+519 FKEILSNKS
-527 IKLIQLIIDE
+527 KLIQLIIDE

-548 RRTEIDVNNFGDISD
+548 RRTEIDLNNFGDISD

-571 IIITMSA
+571 ILITMSA
-578 KGYVKRVPLI
+578 KGYVKRIPLI
-588 EYKVQRRGGVGSQ
+588 DYKVQRRGGVGSS
-601 TQTTYSDD
+601 TQTTYNDD
-609 DVAKIISTTT
+609 DVSKIISTTT

-644 KQAKGIPFLNLIQIE
+644 KQAKGIPFLNLIKIE
-659 KEERVVSLL
+659 KNERVVSLL
-668 TTNTYNDDEYLVTV
+668 ATNEYNEDEYLVTI
-682 TKLGIIKRTPIAQ
+682 TKLGIIKRTPISQ
-695 YQRINRNGKIALNM
+695 YQRINVNGKIALSM
-709 REGDELIKAMK
+709 RENDELVKVMK

-732 NGKVVRFSLDQVRP
+732 NGKVVRFSLNQVRP

-760 ENEKAKVIGASNT
+760 PNEKATIIGASNT
-773 SEGKMVLSIGANG
+773 SEGNMVLSIGSNG
-786 FGKKTELEQYRQ
+786 FGKKTPLDEYRI
-798 TKRGAKGVKSI
+798 TKRGAKGVKTI
-809 NADKSGALVYVGLV
+809 NTTKSGELVYVGLV
-823 NGNEDIMV
+823 NSNEDIMV

-843 ETVAD
+843 KTISD
-848 TSRSTKGVKVI
+848 SSRSTKGVKVI
-859 RIDDEKSRIQ
+859 QIKDNSKIQ
-869 SVAVLDVEQIEK
+869 SVAILDVDQIEK
-881 EVEEEIS
+881 EFEEEYS
-888 RTQELM
+888 KTQELI
-894 LQGLAKTGEIS
+894 LQ
-905 LDNSQPPVSIDDNQI
+905 NNQ
-920 DNIDGSD
+920 DNIETDSSED
-927 DQNE
+927 ERD

>member
-1 MAFLDDEEDKKVD
+1 MFFNDEDEDKKNKEIIND
-14 DIIDE
+14 DE
-19 DDDSKY
+19 DSKY
-25 MGNTDEL
+25 YDHTEEL
-32 KVVFQEES
+32 KVVFSDES

-45 VVEEEEEI
+45 VIDDEEEI
-53 IPQENEEYQVQSQL
+53 IPQNNEEYQVKSQL
-67 ISEETEF
+67 IDEETEF
-74 LAPVNV
+74 LAPINV

-219 ELEPLVLPARFPNL
+219 EQEPTVLPARFPNL
-233 LISGSVGIAVG
+233 LVSGSVGIAVG

-286 GAIILGRKGIVD
+286 GATILGRKGIID
-298 AYTTGRGSIITR
+298 AYTTGKGSIITR

-329 IPYEVRKPLMIEKIA
+329 IPYEVKKPAMIEKIA
-344 TLVKEKKVEGI
+344 TLIKDKKIDGI
-355 TDLRDETS
+355 VDLRDETS

-376 IVPEVLLNQLFKLT
+376 VVPEVMLNQLFKLT
-390 NLQTNYSCN
+390 NLQINYSAN
-399 MIALVD
+399 MIALVN

-413 KDALNVYLQHQ
+413 KSALQVYLNHQ
-424 INVVSRRT
+424 IDVVTRRV

-437 KAEARAH
+437 KAKARAH
-444 ILEGLKIAINNIDEI
+444 ILEGLKIAVNNIDEI

-471 AQEKMQ
+471 AQATMMEVFSLSDKQ
-477 AQFNLSE
+477 A
-484 KQSKAITEMRLGRL
+484 KAITEMRLGRL

-506 NEELEELNKAITN
+506 NEELNELNAMIRN
-519 FKEILADR
+519 FEEILANHA
-527 IKLIQLIIDE
+527 KLIQLIIDE
-537 LTIIKEKYGDE
+537 LTVIKDKYSDE
-548 RRTEIDVNNFGDISD
+548 RRTEIDINNFGDISD

-571 IIITMSA
+571 ILITMSA
-578 KGYVKRVPLI
+578 KGYVKRIPLI
-588 EYKVQRRGGVGSQ
+588 EYRVQKRGGVGSS

-609 DVAKIISTTT
+609 DVAKILSTTT
-619 HTDLLVFTSYG
+619 HTDLLIFTSFG

-659 KEERVVSLL
+659 KDERVISLL
-668 TTNTYNDDEYLVTV
+668 TTNSYDDDEFLVTI
-682 TKLGIIKRTPIAQ
+682 TKSGIIKRTPISQ
-695 YQRINRNGKIALNM
+695 YQRINRNGKIALSM
-709 REGDELIKAMK
+709 REGDELVKAMK
-720 VKENDE
+720 VKANDE
-726 IIIGAS
+726 IILGAS
-732 NGKVVRFSLDQVRP
+732 NGKVVRFSADEVRP

-760 ENEKAKVIGASNT
+760 NPDKEYIIGASNT
-773 SEGKMVLSIGANG
+773 SEGNVVLSIGANG
-786 FGKKTELEQYRQ
+786 FGKKTSLADYRQ

-809 NADKSGALVYVGLV
+809 NAEKSGSLIYVGLV
-823 NGNEDIMV
+823 SGNEDIMV

-836 IAIRTSL
+836 VAIRTSL
-843 ETVAD
+843 DSIAD
-848 TSRSTKGVKVI
+848 SSRSTKGVRVI
-859 RIDDEKSRIQ
+859 QIKDNSKIQ
-869 SVAVLDVEQIEK
+869 SVAILDIEHIEQ
-881 EVEEEIS
+881 EVEKEIS

-894 LQGLAKTGEIS
+894 LNNMNNT
-905 LDNSQPPVSIDDNQI
+905 NSNDSDDNQ
-920 DNIDGSD
+920 
-927 DQNE
+927 

>member
-1 MAFLDDEEDKKVD
+1 MLFFDNEEEDDKNNNN
-14 DIIDE
+14 

-25 MGNTDEL
+25 DGNTEEL
-32 KVVFQEES
+32 KVVFSSDE

-45 VVEEEEEI
+45 IIEEDEEI
-53 IPQENEEYQVQSQL
+53 IPQNNEEYQVKSQL
-67 ISEETEF
+67 IDEETEF
-74 LAPVNV
+74 LAPINV

-211 FIPNYDGS
+211 FIQNYDGS
-219 ELEPLVLPARFPNL
+219 EMEPLVLPARFPNL

-244 MATNIPPHNLGEV
+244 MATNIPPHNLSEV

-271 IEELMQYVKGPDFPT
+271 IDELIHYVKGPDFPT
-286 GAIILGRKGIVD
+286 GATILGKKGIVD
-298 AYTTGRGSIITR
+298 AYKTGRGSIITR

-315 ELLKNGKSRIIVTE
+315 EVLKNGKSRIIVTE
-329 IPYEVRKPLMIEKIA
+329 IPYEVKKPAMIEKIA
-344 TLVKEKKVEGI
+344 MLVKEKRIEGI

-363 RKGIRVVIELRKN
+363 RKGIRIVIELRKN

-390 NLQTNYSCN
+390 NLQTNYSVN
-399 MIALVD
+399 MIALVN

-413 KDALNVYLQHQ
+413 KQVLEVYLNHQ
-424 INVVSRRT
+424 INVVSRRI

-444 ILEGLKIAINNIDEI
+444 ILDGLKIAVNNIDEI
-459 IKIIR
+459 IKIVR
-464 NSKTDAE
+464 NSKTDNE
-471 AQEKMQ
+471 AQEKIM
-477 AQFNLSE
+477 ASFNLTD
-484 KQSKAITEMRLGRL
+484 KQAKAITDMRLGRL

-506 NEELEELNKAITN
+506 NEELDELNRAISE
-519 FKEILADR
+519 FKEILSNKS
-527 IKLIQLIIDE
+527 KLIQLIIDE

-548 RRTEIDVNNFGDISD
+548 RRTEIDLNNFGDISD

-571 IIITMSA
+571 ILITMSA
-578 KGYVKRVPLI
+578 KGYVKRIPLI
-588 EYKVQRRGGVGSQ
+588 DYKVQRRGGVGSS
-601 TQTTYSDD
+601 TQTTYNDD
-609 DVAKIISTTT
+609 DVSKIISTTT

-644 KQAKGIPFLNLIQIE
+644 KQAKGIPFLNLIKIE
-659 KEERVVSLL
+659 KNERVVSLL
-668 TTNTYNDDEYLVTV
+668 ATNEYNEDEYLVTI
-682 TKLGIIKRTPIAQ
+682 TKLGIIKRTPISQ
-695 YQRINRNGKIALNM
+695 YQRINVNGKIALSM
-709 REGDELIKAMK
+709 RENDELVKVMK

-732 NGKVVRFSLDQVRP
+732 NGKVVRFSLNQVRP

-760 ENEKAKVIGASNT
+760 PNEKAIIIGASNT
-773 SEGKMVLSIGANG
+773 SEGNMVLSIGSNG
-786 FGKKTELEQYRQ
+786 FGKKTPLDEYRI
-798 TKRGAKGVKSI
+798 TKRGAKGVKTI
-809 NADKSGALVYVGLV
+809 NTTKSGELVYVGLV
-823 NGNEDIMV
+823 NSNEDIMV

-843 ETVAD
+843 KTISD
-848 TSRSTKGVKVI
+848 SSRSTKGVKVI
-859 RIDDEKSRIQ
+859 QIKDNSKIQ
-869 SVAVLDVEQIEK
+869 SVAILDVDQIEK
-881 EVEEEIS
+881 EFEEEYS
-888 RTQELM
+888 KTQELI
-894 LQGLAKTGEIS
+894 LQ
-905 LDNSQPPVSIDDNQI
+905 NNQ
-920 DNIDGSD
+920 DNIETDSSED
-927 DQNE
+927 ERD

>member
-1 MAFLDDEEDKKVD
+1 MFFNDEDEDKKNKEIIND
-14 DIIDE
+14 DE
-19 DDDSKY
+19 DSKY
-25 MGNTDEL
+25 YDHTEEL
-32 KVVFQEES
+32 KVVFSDES

-45 VVEEEEEI
+45 VIDDEEEI
-53 IPQENEEYQVQSQL
+53 IPQNDEEYQVKSQL
-67 ISEETEF
+67 IDKETEF
-74 LAPVNV
+74 LAPINV

-219 ELEPLVLPARFPNL
+219 EQEPTVLPARFPNL
-233 LISGSVGIAVG
+233 LVSGSVGIAVG

-286 GAIILGRKGIVD
+286 GATILGRKGIID
-298 AYTTGRGSIITR
+298 AYTTGKGSIITR

-329 IPYEVRKPLMIEKIA
+329 IPYEVKKPAMIEKIA
-344 TLVKEKKVEGI
+344 TLIKDKKIDGI
-355 TDLRDETS
+355 VDLRDETS

-376 IVPEVLLNQLFKLT
+376 IVPEVMLNQLFKLT
-390 NLQTNYSCN
+390 NLQINYSAN
-399 MIALVD
+399 MIALVN

-413 KDALNVYLQHQ
+413 KSALQVYLNHQ
-424 INVVSRRT
+424 IDVVTRRV

-437 KAEARAH
+437 KAKARAH
-444 ILEGLKIAINNIDEI
+444 ILEGLKIAVNNIDEI

-471 AQEKMQ
+471 AQATMMEVFSLSDKQ
-477 AQFNLSE
+477 A
-484 KQSKAITEMRLGRL
+484 KAITEMRLGRL

-506 NEELEELNKAITN
+506 NEELNELNEMIRN
-519 FKEILADR
+519 FEEILANHA
-527 IKLIQLIIDE
+527 KLIQLIIDE
-537 LTIIKEKYGDE
+537 LTVIKDKYSDE
-548 RRTEIDVNNFGDISD
+548 RRTEIDINNFGDISD

-571 IIITMSA
+571 ILITMSA
-578 KGYVKRVPLI
+578 KGYVKRIPLI
-588 EYKVQRRGGVGSQ
+588 EYRVQKRGGVGSS

-609 DVAKIISTTT
+609 DVAKILSTTT
-619 HTDLLVFTSYG
+619 HTDLLIFTSFG

-659 KEERVVSLL
+659 KDERVISLL
-668 TTNTYNDDEYLVTV
+668 TTNSYDDDEFLVTI
-682 TKLGIIKRTPIAQ
+682 TKSGIIKRTPISQ
-695 YQRINRNGKIALNM
+695 YQRINRNGKIALSM
-709 REGDELIKAMK
+709 REGDELVKAMK
-720 VKENDE
+720 VKANDE
-726 IIIGAS
+726 IILGAS
-732 NGKVVRFSLDQVRP
+732 NGKVVRFSADEVRP

-760 ENEKAKVIGASNT
+760 NPDKEYIIGASNT
-773 SEGKMVLSIGANG
+773 SEGNVVLSIGANG
-786 FGKKTELEQYRQ
+786 FGKKTSLADYRQ

-809 NADKSGALVYVGLV
+809 NA
-823 NGNEDIMV
+823 
-831 VTNKG
+831 
-836 IAIRTSL
+836 
-843 ETVAD
+843 
-848 TSRSTKGVKVI
+848 
-859 RIDDEKSRIQ
+859 EK
-869 SVAVLDVEQIEK
+869 
-881 EVEEEIS
+881 
-888 RTQELM
+888 
-894 LQGLAKTGEIS
+894 
-905 LDNSQPPVSIDDNQI
+905 
-920 DNIDGSD
+920 
-927 DQNE
+927 

>member
-1 MAFLDDEEDKKVD
+1 MFFNDEDEDKKNKEIIND
-14 DIIDE
+14 DE
-19 DDDSKY
+19 DSKY
-25 MGNTDEL
+25 YDHTDEL
-32 KVVFQEES
+32 KVVFSDES

-45 VVEEEEEI
+45 IIDDEEEI
-53 IPQENEEYQVQSQL
+53 IPQNNEEYKVKSQL
-67 ISEETEF
+67 IDEETEF
-74 LAPVNV
+74 LAPINV

-219 ELEPLVLPARFPNL
+219 EQEPTVLPARFPNL
-233 LISGSVGIAVG
+233 LVSGSVGIAVG

-286 GAIILGRKGIVD
+286 GATILGRKGIID
-298 AYTTGRGSIITR
+298 AYTTGKGSIITR

-329 IPYEVRKPLMIEKIA
+329 IPYEVKKPAMIEKIA
-344 TLVKEKKVEGI
+344 TLIKDKKIDGI
-355 TDLRDETS
+355 VDLRDETS

-376 IVPEVLLNQLFKLT
+376 VVPEVMLNQLFKLT
-390 NLQTNYSCN
+390 NLQINYSAN
-399 MIALVD
+399 MIALVN

-413 KDALNVYLQHQ
+413 KSALQVYLNHQ
-424 INVVSRRT
+424 IDVVTRRV

-437 KAEARAH
+437 KAKARAH
-444 ILEGLKIAINNIDEI
+444 ILEGLKIAVNNIDEI

-471 AQEKMQ
+471 AQATMMEVFSLSDKQ
-477 AQFNLSE
+477 A
-484 KQSKAITEMRLGRL
+484 KAITEMRLGRL

-506 NEELEELNKAITN
+506 NEELNELNEMIRN
-519 FKEILADR
+519 FEEILANHA
-527 IKLIQLIIDE
+527 KLIQLIIDE
-537 LTIIKEKYGDE
+537 LTVIKDKYSDE
-548 RRTEIDVNNFGDISD
+548 RRTEIDINNFGDISD

-571 IIITMSA
+571 ILITMSA
-578 KGYVKRVPLI
+578 KGYVKRIPLI
-588 EYKVQRRGGVGSQ
+588 EYRVQKRGGVGSS

-609 DVAKIISTTT
+609 DVAKILSTTT
-619 HTDLLVFTSYG
+619 HTDLLIFTSFG

-659 KEERVVSLL
+659 KDERVISLL
-668 TTNTYNDDEYLVTV
+668 TTNSYDDDEFLVTI
-682 TKLGIIKRTPIAQ
+682 TKSGIIKRTPISQ
-695 YQRINRNGKIALNM
+695 YQRINRNGKIALSM
-709 REGDELIKAMK
+709 REGDELVKAMK
-720 VKENDE
+720 VKANDE
-726 IIIGAS
+726 IILGAS
-732 NGKVVRFSLDQVRP
+732 NGKVVRFSADEVRP

-760 ENEKAKVIGASNT
+760 NPDKEYIIGASNT
-773 SEGKMVLSIGANG
+773 SEGNVVLSIGANG
-786 FGKKTELEQYRQ
+786 FGKKTSLADYRQ

-809 NADKSGALVYVGLV
+809 NAEKSGSLIYVGLV
-823 NGNEDIMV
+823 SGNEDIMV

-836 IAIRTSL
+836 VAIRTSL
-843 ETVAD
+843 DSIAD
-848 TSRSTKGVKVI
+848 SSRSTKGVRVI
-859 RIDDEKSRIQ
+859 QIKDNSKIQ
-869 SVAVLDVEQIEK
+869 SVAILDIEHIEQ
-881 EVEEEIS
+881 EVEKEIS

-894 LQGLAKTGEIS
+894 LNNMNNT
-905 LDNSQPPVSIDDNQI
+905 NSNDSDDNQ
-920 DNIDGSD
+920 
-927 DQNE
+927 

>member
-1 MAFLDDEEDKKVD
+1 MFFNDEDEDKKNKEIIND
-14 DIIDE
+14 DE
-19 DDDSKY
+19 DSKY
-25 MGNTDEL
+25 YDHTEEL
-32 KVVFQEES
+32 KVVFSDES

-45 VVEEEEEI
+45 IIDDEEEI
-53 IPQENEEYQVQSQL
+53 IPQNNEEYQVKSQL
-67 ISEETEF
+67 IDEETEF
-74 LAPVNV
+74 LAPINV

-186 MRYTEARMSKIAN
+186 IRYTEARLSKIAN

-219 ELEPLVLPARFPNL
+219 EQEPTVLPARFPNL
-233 LISGSVGIAVG
+233 LVSGSVGIAVG

-286 GAIILGRKGIVD
+286 GATILGRKGIID
-298 AYTTGRGSIITR
+298 AYTTGKGSIITR

-329 IPYEVRKPLMIEKIA
+329 IPYEVKKPAMIEKIA
-344 TLVKEKKVEGI
+344 TLIKDKKIDGI
-355 TDLRDETS
+355 VDLRDETS

-376 IVPEVLLNQLFKLT
+376 IVPEVMLNQLFKLT
-390 NLQTNYSCN
+390 NLQINYSAN
-399 MIALVD
+399 MIALVN

-413 KDALNVYLQHQ
+413 KSALQVYLNHQ
-424 INVVSRRT
+424 IDVVTRRV

-437 KAEARAH
+437 KAKARAH
-444 ILEGLKIAINNIDEI
+444 ILEGLKIAVNNIDEI

-471 AQEKMQ
+471 AQAKMMEAFSLSDKQ
-477 AQFNLSE
+477 A
-484 KQSKAITEMRLGRL
+484 KAITEMRLGRL

-506 NEELEELNKAITN
+506 NEELNELNEMIRN
-519 FKEILADR
+519 FEEILANHA
-527 IKLIQLIIDE
+527 KLIQLIIDE
-537 LTIIKEKYGDE
+537 LTEIKDKYSDE
-548 RRTEIDVNNFGDISD
+548 RRTEIDINNFGDISD

-571 IIITMSA
+571 ILITMSA
-578 KGYVKRVPLI
+578 KGYVKRIPLI
-588 EYKVQRRGGVGSQ
+588 EYRVQKRGGVGSS

-609 DVAKIISTTT
+609 DVAKILSTTT
-619 HTDLLVFTSYG
+619 HTDLLIFTSFG

-659 KEERVVSLL
+659 KDERVISLL
-668 TTNTYNDDEYLVTV
+668 TTNSYDDDEFLVTI
-682 TKLGIIKRTPIAQ
+682 TKSGIIKRTPISQ
-695 YQRINRNGKIALNM
+695 YQRINRNGKIALSM
-709 REGDELIKAMK
+709 REGDELVKAMK
-720 VKENDE
+720 VKANDE
-726 IIIGAS
+726 IILGAS
-732 NGKVVRFSLDQVRP
+732 NGKVVRFSADEVRP

-760 ENEKAKVIGASNT
+760 NPDKEYIIGASNT
-773 SEGKMVLSIGANG
+773 SEGNVVLSIGANG
-786 FGKKTELEQYRQ
+786 FGKKTSLADYRQ

-809 NADKSGALVYVGLV
+809 NAEKSGSLIYVGLV
-823 NGNEDIMV
+823 SGNEDIMV

-836 IAIRTSL
+836 VAIRTSL
-843 ETVAD
+843 DSIAD
-848 TSRSTKGVKVI
+848 SSRSTKGVRVI
-859 RIDDEKSRIQ
+859 QIKDNSKIQ
-869 SVAVLDVEQIEK
+869 SVAILDIEHIEQ
-881 EVEEEIS
+881 EVEKEIS

-894 LQGLAKTGEIS
+894 LNNMNNT
-905 LDNSQPPVSIDDNQI
+905 NSNDSDDNQ
-920 DNIDGSD
+920 
-927 DQNE
+927 

>member
-1 MAFLDDEEDKKVD
+1 MFFNDEDEDKKNKEIIND
-14 DIIDE
+14 DE
-19 DDDSKY
+19 DSKY
-25 MGNTDEL
+25 YDHTEEL
-32 KVVFQEES
+32 KVVFSDES

-45 VVEEEEEI
+45 VIDDEEEI
-53 IPQENEEYQVQSQL
+53 IPQNDEEYQVKSQL
-67 ISEETEF
+67 IDKETEF
-74 LAPVNV
+74 LAPINV

-219 ELEPLVLPARFPNL
+219 EQEPTVLPARFPNL
-233 LISGSVGIAVG
+233 LVSGSVGIAVG

-286 GAIILGRKGIVD
+286 GATILGRKGIID
-298 AYTTGRGSIITR
+298 AYTTGKGSIITR

-329 IPYEVRKPLMIEKIA
+329 IPYEVKKPAMIEKIA
-344 TLVKEKKVEGI
+344 TLIKDKKIDGI
-355 TDLRDETS
+355 VDLRDETS

-376 IVPEVLLNQLFKLT
+376 IVPEVMLNQLFKLT
-390 NLQTNYSCN
+390 NLQINYSAN
-399 MIALVD
+399 MIALVN

-413 KDALNVYLQHQ
+413 KSALQVYLNHQ
-424 INVVSRRT
+424 IDVVTRRV

-437 KAEARAH
+437 KAKARAH
-444 ILEGLKIAINNIDEI
+444 ILEGLKIAVNNIDEI

-471 AQEKMQ
+471 AQATMMEVFSLSDKQ
-477 AQFNLSE
+477 A
-484 KQSKAITEMRLGRL
+484 KAITEMRLGRL

-506 NEELEELNKAITN
+506 NEELNELNAMIRN
-519 FKEILADR
+519 FEEILANHA
-527 IKLIQLIIDE
+527 KLIQLIIDE
-537 LTIIKEKYGDE
+537 LTVIKDKYSDE
-548 RRTEIDVNNFGDISD
+548 RRTEIDINNFGDISD

-571 IIITMSA
+571 ILITMSA
-578 KGYVKRVPLI
+578 KGYVKRIPLI
-588 EYKVQRRGGVGSQ
+588 EYRVQKRGGVGSS

-609 DVAKIISTTT
+609 DVAKILSTTT
-619 HTDLLVFTSYG
+619 HTDLLIFTSFG

-659 KEERVVSLL
+659 KDERVISLL
-668 TTNTYNDDEYLVTV
+668 TTNSYDDDEFLVTI
-682 TKLGIIKRTPIAQ
+682 TKSGIIKRTPISQ
-695 YQRINRNGKIALNM
+695 YQRINRNGKIALSM
-709 REGDELIKAMK
+709 REGDELVKAMK
-720 VKENDE
+720 VKANDE
-726 IIIGAS
+726 IILGAS
-732 NGKVVRFSLDQVRP
+732 NGKVVRFSADEVRP

-760 ENEKAKVIGASNT
+760 NPDKEYIIGASNT
-773 SEGKMVLSIGANG
+773 SEGNVVLSIGANG
-786 FGKKTELEQYRQ
+786 FGKKTSLADYRQ

-809 NADKSGALVYVGLV
+809 NAEKSGSLIYVGLV
-823 NGNEDIMV
+823 SGNEDIMV

-836 IAIRTSL
+836 VAIRTSL
-843 ETVAD
+843 DSIAD
-848 TSRSTKGVKVI
+848 SSRSTKGVRVI
-859 RIDDEKSRIQ
+859 QIKDNSKIQ
-869 SVAVLDVEQIEK
+869 SVAILDIEHIEQ
-881 EVEEEIS
+881 EVEKEIS

-894 LQGLAKTGEIS
+894 LNNMNNT
-905 LDNSQPPVSIDDNQI
+905 NSNDSDDNQ
-920 DNIDGSD
+920 
-927 DQNE
+927 

>member
-1 MAFLDDEEDKKVD
+1 MAKKEIDD
-14 DIIDE
+14 
-19 DDDSKY
+19 
-25 MGNTDEL
+25 
-32 KVVFQEES
+32 
-40 EVKKI
+40 
-45 VVEEEEEI
+45 EEEI
-53 IPQENEEYQVQSQL
+53 IPQNNEEYQVKSQL
-67 ISEETEF
+67 IDEETEF
-74 LAPVNV
+74 LAPINV

-219 ELEPLVLPARFPNL
+219 EQEPTVLPARFPNL
-233 LISGSVGIAVG
+233 LVSGSVGIAVG

-286 GAIILGRKGIVD
+286 GATILGRKGIID
-298 AYTTGRGSIITR
+298 AYTTGKGSIITR

-329 IPYEVRKPLMIEKIA
+329 IPYDVKKPAMIEKIA
-344 TLVKEKKVEGI
+344 TLIKDKKIDGI
-355 TDLRDETS
+355 VDLRDETS

-376 IVPEVLLNQLFKLT
+376 VVPEVMLNQLFKLT
-390 NLQTNYSCN
+390 NLQINYSAN
-399 MIALVD
+399 MIALVN

-413 KDALNVYLQHQ
+413 KSALQVYLNHQ
-424 INVVSRRT
+424 IDVVTRRV

-437 KAEARAH
+437 KAKARAH
-444 ILEGLKIAINNIDEI
+444 ILEGLKIAVNNIDEI

-471 AQEKMQ
+471 AQATMMEVFSLSDKQ
-477 AQFNLSE
+477 A
-484 KQSKAITEMRLGRL
+484 KAITEMRLGRL

-506 NEELEELNKAITN
+506 NEELNELNEMIRN
-519 FKEILADR
+519 FEEILANHA
-527 IKLIQLIIDE
+527 KLIQLIIDE
-537 LTIIKEKYGDE
+537 LTVIKDKYSDE
-548 RRTEIDVNNFGDISD
+548 RRTEIDINNFGDISD

-571 IIITMSA
+571 ILITMSA
-578 KGYVKRVPLI
+578 KGYVKRIPLI
-588 EYKVQRRGGVGSQ
+588 EYRVQKRGGVGSS

-609 DVAKIISTTT
+609 DVAKILSTTT
-619 HTDLLVFTSYG
+619 HTDLLIFTSFG

-637 HQIPEMS
+637 HHIPEMS

-659 KEERVVSLL
+659 KDERVISLL
-668 TTNTYNDDEYLVTV
+668 TTNSYDDDEFLVTI
-682 TKLGIIKRTPIAQ
+682 TKSGIIKRTPISQ
-695 YQRINRNGKIALNM
+695 YQRINRNGKIALSM
-709 REGDELIKAMK
+709 REGDELVKAMK
-720 VKENDE
+720 VKANDE
-726 IIIGAS
+726 IILGAS
-732 NGKVVRFSLDQVRP
+732 NGKVVRFSADEVRP

-760 ENEKAKVIGASNT
+760 NPDKEYIIGASNT
-773 SEGKMVLSIGANG
+773 SEGNVVLSIGANG
-786 FGKKTELEQYRQ
+786 FGKKTSLADYRQ

-809 NADKSGALVYVGLV
+809 NAEKSGSLIYVGLV
-823 NGNEDIMV
+823 SGNEDIMV

-836 IAIRTSL
+836 VAIRTSL
-843 ETVAD
+843 DSIAD
-848 TSRSTKGVKVI
+848 SSRSTKGVRVI
-859 RIDDEKSRIQ
+859 QIKDNSKIQ
-869 SVAVLDVEQIEK
+869 SVAILDIEHIEQ
-881 EVEEEIS
+881 EVEKEIS

-894 LQGLAKTGEIS
+894 LNNMNNT
-905 LDNSQPPVSIDDNQI
+905 NSNDSDDNQ
-920 DNIDGSD
+920 
-927 DQNE
+927 

>member
-1 MAFLDDEEDKKVD
+1 MAFIDNEEDKKEEQND
-14 DIIDE
+14 K

-25 MGNTDEL
+25 YGNTDEL
-32 KVVFQEES
+32 KVVFKEEN
-40 EVKKI
+40 EIKKI
-45 VVEEEEEI
+45 VVEEDEEV
-53 IPQENEEYQVQSQL
+53 IPQNNEEYQVQSQL
-67 ISEETEF
+67 IEEETEF
-74 LAPVNV
+74 LAPINV

-138 DVLGKYHPHGDSAIY
+138 DVLGKYHPHGDTAIY

-264 ARNPEIT
+264 ARKPEIT

-286 GAIILGRKGIVD
+286 GAMILGRKGIVD
-298 AYTTGRGSIITR
+298 AYTTGRGSIAVR

-344 TLVKEKKVEGI
+344 NLVKEKKVEGI
-355 TDLRDETS
+355 IDLRDETS
-363 RKGIRVVIELRKN
+363 RKGIRVVIELKKN
-376 IVPEVLLNQLFKLT
+376 VVPEVLLNQLFKLT
-390 NLQTNYSCN
+390 NLQTNYSAN
-399 MIALVD
+399 MIALVN

-413 KDALNVYLQHQ
+413 KEALDVYLQHQ

-444 ILEGLKIAINNIDEI
+444 ILEGLKIAISNIDEVI
-459 IKIIR
+459 RIIR

-471 AQEKMQ
+471 AQEKMMTQFDLSDKQ
-477 AQFNLSE
+477 A
-484 KQSKAITEMRLGRL
+484 KAITEMRLGRL

-506 NEELEELNKAITN
+506 NEELAELNNSITN
-519 FKEILADR
+519 FKQILSDR
-527 IKLIQLIIDE
+527 SKLIQLIIDE
-537 LTIIKEKYGDE
+537 LTIIRDKYSDE
-548 RRTEIDVNNFGDISD
+548 RRTEIDINNFGDISD

-571 IIITMSA
+571 ILITMSA
-578 KGYVKRVPLI
+578 KGYVKRIPLI
-588 EYKVQRRGGVGSQ
+588 EYKVQKRGGVGSS

-659 KEERVVSLL
+659 KDERVVSLL
-668 TTNTYNDDEYLVTV
+668 ATNSYNEDEYLVTV
-682 TKLGIIKRTPIAQ
+682 TKFGVIKRTPIVQ
-695 YQRINRNGKIALNM
+695 YQRINRNGKIALSM

-773 SEGKMVLSIGANG
+773 SEGNVVLSIGANG
-786 FGKKTELEQYRQ
+786 FGKKTELNEYRQ

-809 NADKSGALVYVGLV
+809 NADKSGALIYVGLV

-848 TSRSTKGVKVI
+848 SSRSTKGVRVI
-859 RIDDEKSRIQ
+859 QIKDNSKIQ
-869 SVAVLDVEQIEK
+869 SVAVLDIEQIEK
-881 EVEEEIS
+881 EVEQEIT
-888 RTQELM
+888 RTHELL
-894 LQGLAKTGEIS
+894 LQTSDSSNNLSETK
-905 LDNSQPPVSIDDNQI
+905 
-920 DNIDGSD
+920 NIDKD
-927 DQNE
+927 TEAQE

>member
-1 MAFLDDEEDKKVD
+1 MFFNDEDEDKKNKEIIND
-14 DIIDE
+14 DE
-19 DDDSKY
+19 DSKY
-25 MGNTDEL
+25 YDHTEEL
-32 KVVFQEES
+32 KVVFSDES

-45 VVEEEEEI
+45 VIDDEEEI
-53 IPQENEEYQVQSQL
+53 IPQNDEEYQVKSQL
-67 ISEETEF
+67 IDKETEF
-74 LAPVNV
+74 LAPINV

-219 ELEPLVLPARFPNL
+219 EQEPTVLPARFPNL
-233 LISGSVGIAVG
+233 LVSGSVGIAVG

-286 GAIILGRKGIVD
+286 GATILGRKGIID
-298 AYTTGRGSIITR
+298 AYTTGKGSIITR

-329 IPYEVRKPLMIEKIA
+329 IPYEVKKPAMIEKIA
-344 TLVKEKKVEGI
+344 TLIKDKKIDGI
-355 TDLRDETS
+355 VDLRDETS

-376 IVPEVLLNQLFKLT
+376 IVPEVMLNQLFKLT
-390 NLQTNYSCN
+390 NLQINYSAN
-399 MIALVD
+399 MIALVN

-413 KDALNVYLQHQ
+413 KSALQVYLNHQ
-424 INVVSRRT
+424 IDVVTRRV

-437 KAEARAH
+437 KAKARAH
-444 ILEGLKIAINNIDEI
+444 ILEGLKIAVNNIDEI

-471 AQEKMQ
+471 AQATMMEVFSLSDKQ
-477 AQFNLSE
+477 A
-484 KQSKAITEMRLGRL
+484 KAITEMRLGRL

-506 NEELEELNKAITN
+506 NEELNELNEMIRN
-519 FKEILADR
+519 FEEILANHA
-527 IKLIQLIIDE
+527 KLIQLIIDE
-537 LTIIKEKYGDE
+537 LTVIKDKYSDE
-548 RRTEIDVNNFGDISD
+548 RRTEIDINNFGDISD

-571 IIITMSA
+571 ILITMSA
-578 KGYVKRVPLI
+578 KGYVKRIPLI
-588 EYKVQRRGGVGSQ
+588 EYRVQKRGGVGSS

-609 DVAKIISTTT
+609 DVAKILSTTT
-619 HTDLLVFTSYG
+619 HTDLLIFTSFG

-659 KEERVVSLL
+659 KDERVISLL
-668 TTNTYNDDEYLVTV
+668 TTNSYDDDEFLVTI
-682 TKLGIIKRTPIAQ
+682 TKSGIIKRTPISQ
-695 YQRINRNGKIALNM
+695 YQRINRNGKIALSM
-709 REGDELIKAMK
+709 REGDELVKAMK
-720 VKENDE
+720 VKANDE
-726 IIIGAS
+726 IILGAS
-732 NGKVVRFSLDQVRP
+732 NGKVVRFSADEVRP

-760 ENEKAKVIGASNT
+760 NPDKEYIIGASNT
-773 SEGKMVLSIGANG
+773 SEGNVVLSIGANG
-786 FGKKTELEQYRQ
+786 FGKKTSLADYRQ

-809 NADKSGALVYVGLV
+809 NAEKSGSLIYVGLV
-823 NGNEDIMV
+823 SGNEDIMV

-836 IAIRTSL
+836 VAIRTSL
-843 ETVAD
+843 DSIAD
-848 TSRSTKGVKVI
+848 SSRSTKGVRVI
-859 RIDDEKSRIQ
+859 QIKDNSKIQ
-869 SVAVLDVEQIEK
+869 SVAILDIEHIEQ
-881 EVEEEIS
+881 EVEKEIS

-894 LQGLAKTGEIS
+894 LNNMNNT
-905 LDNSQPPVSIDDNQI
+905 NSNDSDDNQ
-920 DNIDGSD
+920 
-927 DQNE
+927 

>member
-1 MAFLDDEEDKKVD
+1 MLFFDNENEEDDKNNN
-14 DIIDE
+14 

-25 MGNTDEL
+25 NGNTEEL
-32 KVVFQEES
+32 KVVFSDEE

-45 VVEEEEEI
+45 IIEEDEEI
-53 IPQENEEYQVQSQL
+53 IPQNNEEYQVKSQL
-67 ISEETEF
+67 IDEETEF
-74 LAPVNV
+74 LAPINV
-80 SQEMRKSFLEYAM
+80 SHEMRKSFLEYAM

-211 FIPNYDGS
+211 FIQNYDGS
-219 ELEPLVLPARFPNL
+219 EMEPLVLPARFPNL

-244 MATNIPPHNLGEV
+244 MATNIPPHNLSEV

-271 IEELMQYVKGPDFPT
+271 IDELIHYVKGPDFPT
-286 GAIILGRKGIVD
+286 GATILGRKGIVD
-298 AYTTGRGSIITR
+298 AYKTGRGSIITR

-315 ELLKNGKSRIIVTE
+315 EVLKNGKSRIIVTE
-329 IPYEVRKPLMIEKIA
+329 IPYEVKKPAMIEKIA
-344 TLVKEKKVEGI
+344 MLVKEKRIEGI

-363 RKGIRVVIELRKN
+363 RKGIRIVIELRKN

-390 NLQTNYSCN
+390 NLQTNYSVN
-399 MIALVD
+399 MIALVN

-413 KDALNVYLQHQ
+413 KQVLEVYLNHQ
-424 INVVSRRT
+424 INVVSRRI

-444 ILEGLKIAINNIDEI
+444 ILDGLKIAVNNIDEI
-459 IKIIR
+459 IKIVR
-464 NSKTDAE
+464 NSKTDNE
-471 AQEKMQ
+471 AQEKIM
-477 AQFNLSE
+477 ASFNLTD
-484 KQSKAITEMRLGRL
+484 KQAKAITDMRLGRL

-506 NEELEELNKAITN
+506 NEELDELNRAISE
-519 FKEILADR
+519 FKEILSNKS
-527 IKLIQLIIDE
+527 KLIQLIIDE

-548 RRTEIDVNNFGDISD
+548 RRTEIDLNNFGDISD

-571 IIITMSA
+571 ILITMSA
-578 KGYVKRVPLI
+578 KGYVKRIPLI
-588 EYKVQRRGGVGSQ
+588 DYKVQRRGGVGSS
-601 TQTTYSDD
+601 TQTTYNDD
-609 DVAKIISTTT
+609 DVSKIISTTT

-644 KQAKGIPFLNLIQIE
+644 KQAKGIPFLNLIKIE
-659 KEERVVSLL
+659 KNERVVSLL
-668 TTNTYNDDEYLVTV
+668 ATNEYNEDEYLVTI
-682 TKLGIIKRTPIAQ
+682 TKLGIIKRTPISQ
-695 YQRINRNGKIALNM
+695 YQRINVNGKIALSM
-709 REGDELIKAMK
+709 RENDELVKVMK

-732 NGKVVRFSLDQVRP
+732 NGKVVRFSLNQVRP

-760 ENEKAKVIGASNT
+760 PNEKAIIIGASNT
-773 SEGKMVLSIGANG
+773 SEGNMVLSIGSNG
-786 FGKKTELEQYRQ
+786 FGKKTPLDEYRI
-798 TKRGAKGVKSI
+798 TKRGAKGVKTI
-809 NADKSGALVYVGLV
+809 NTTKSGELVYVGLV
-823 NGNEDIMV
+823 NSNEDIMV

-843 ETVAD
+843 KTISD
-848 TSRSTKGVKVI
+848 SSRSTKGVKVI
-859 RIDDEKSRIQ
+859 QIKDNSKIQ
-869 SVAVLDVEQIEK
+869 SVAILDVDQIEK
-881 EVEEEIS
+881 EFEEEYS
-888 RTQELM
+888 KTQELI
-894 LQGLAKTGEIS
+894 LQ
-905 LDNSQPPVSIDDNQI
+905 NNQ
-920 DNIDGSD
+920 DNIETDSSED
-927 DQNE
+927 ERD